1 MKPLMHSILSTT
13 KVGRY
18 KNIEDAK
25 LWITAYTKNSGFSF
39 AEDYVEQLDGNH
51 FRFNLVASSPSIP
64 PAATMF
70 FIDGRLKK
78 GVDPATKDGNPVY
91 KLRSNIHIDEVT
103 INNVTVKL
111 GLSCLLMDSL
121 SMSKQSRTTD
131 ITINSCAIDEIDL
144 SNVRLNTIRFGSVHH
159 SLGLNR
165 NIVNQITGLNCNM
178 LLINHSDALD
188 CDLDNIKGIK
198 VRERMVI
205 GRAMLKEDLISIN
218 GIPGYFNHDVSE
230 KFNRFFANNDVKP
243 DKCAYCLSDSMW
255 TAIEYDKE
263 TSLWK
268 TGKRVQ
274 RV

>member
-1 MKPLMHSILSTT
+1 MHSILSST
-13 KVGRY
+13 KVGKY
-18 KNIEDAK
+18 KHIEDAK
-25 LWITAYTKNSGFSF
+25 LWIAAYTRSSGFSF
-39 AEDYVEQLDGNH
+39 ADEYVEQLDGNH
-51 FRFNLVASSPSIP
+51 FRFNLVASSPSIT

-70 FIDGRLKK
+70 FIDGRLRK

-91 KLRSNIHIDEVT
+91 KIRGNIHIDEVT

-111 GLSCLLMDSL
+111 GFSCLMMDSL
-121 SMSKQSRTTD
+121 SMSKESRTTD

-144 SNVRLNTIRFGSVHH
+144 SNVRLNTIRFGSVRH
-159 SLGLNR
+159 SLGLDR
-165 NIVNQITGLNCNM
+165 NMVNQITGLDCNM
-178 LLINHSDALD
+178 LLINNSDALD

-198 VRERMVI
+198 VRDRMVI

-218 GIPGYFNHDVSE
+218 GIPGYFNHEASE
-230 KFNRFFANNDVKP
+230 KISRFFKNNDVKP

-263 TSLWK
+263 ASLWK